1 MTHAIDIVFI
11 GTILVPLLRELGL
24 PETLP
29 LAKLSPRMQKWV
41 LGEAAC
47 LQRDAMSPPTF
58 AVLVEYGYSLTR
70 KSYLNINNVD
80 EDDLD
85 AEPERKLPDR
95 FQESM
100 TEERVASVMFE
111 IEELTRRCDSCPRVH
126 ADAGRGSGHCLV
138 GLQTQRRRGNFQ
150 EG

>member
-1 MTHAIDIVFI
+1 MTHAIDTVFI
-11 GTILVPLLRELGL
+11 DAILVPLLRELGF

-47 LQRDAMSPPTF
+47 LQRDAMSHPTF

-70 KSYLNINNVD
+70 ESYLNMNNVD

-85 AEPERKLPDR
+85 AEQELDLPDLL
-95 FQESM
+95 QESM
-100 TEERVASVMFE
+100 IEERS
-111 IEELTRRCDSCPRVH
+111 RR
-126 ADAGRGSGHCLV
+126 
-138 GLQTQRRRGNFQ
+138 
-150 EG
+150 

>member
-1 MTHAIDIVFI
+1 MTHAIDTVFI
-11 GTILVPLLRELGL
+11 DAILVPLLRELGL

-47 LQRDAMSPPTF
+47 LQRDAMSHPTF

-70 KSYLNINNVD
+70 ESYLNMNNVD

-85 AEPERKLPDR
+85 AEQEIDLPDL

-100 TEERVASVMFE
+100 IEERVASVMFE
-111 IEELTRRCDSCPRVH
+111 IEIDDTLRQLS
-126 ADAGRGSGHCLV
+126 
-138 GLQTQRRRGNFQ
+138 
-150 EG
+150 EGAR

>member
-1 MTHAIDIVFI
+1 MTMTHAIDTVFFDA
-11 GTILVPLLRELGL
+11 ILVPLLRELGL

-47 LQRDAMSPPTF
+47 LQRDAMSHSTF
-58 AVLVEYGYSLTR
+58 ALLVEYGDPLTR
-70 KSYLNINNVD
+70 ESYLNINNVD

-85 AEPERKLPDR
+85 AEQESELPHL

-100 TEERVASVMFE
+100 IEERVASVMFE
-111 IEELTRRCDSCPRVH
+111 IEIDDTLRQLS
-126 ADAGRGSGHCLV
+126 
-138 GLQTQRRRGNFQ
+138 
-150 EG
+150 EGAR